1 MVGVV
6 VPDSVLGV
14 VALVALVV
22 PGVLYASVRVWAG
35 GFRWTDHTVS
45 ARLFEAVLVSIAL
58 DAAYLVVAGPELMR
72 VASDPRAALLR
83 EPAEVGRWILVLGVL
98 VPVALGCALHV
109 RLRWWRPPLRVLRVR
124 GLRWVRVPVGRTTA
138 YESVPTAWDK
148 VAPRM
153 RDTWVRVQLP
163 DGRRVGGWISVAS
176 FASTYPRSRD
186 IYIQEQF
193 EVLPDGTFGAKID
206 GTRGVWLSVPDHSV
220 VEWIEKAAPR
230 AEEEEP

>member
-1 MVGVV
+1 MV

-72 VASDPRAALLR
+72 VAADPRAALLR

-148 VAPRM
+148 VAAR
-153 RDTWVRVQLP
+153 RVDTWVSIELP
-163 DGRRVGGWISVAS
+163 DGRRVGGWFSTDS
-176 FASTYPRSRD
+176 FVSTSPRSRD
-186 IYIQEQF
+186 IYIEEQF
-193 EVLPDGTFGAKID
+193 VVREDGTLGERVENTAGVWVSLPDES
-206 GTRGVWLSVPDHSV
+206 L
-220 VEWIEKAAPR
+220 VEWRTAP
-230 AEEEEP
+230 EQT